1 MEKKKTVNKI
11 VKKTSLEESLEE
23 MMEKKN
29 NEVKPIE
36 MKNMGE
42 PKKEIINN
50 VLKIDDVNWKLISDK
65 LYRYDESKL
74 QNFEISV
81 TNEMINTAKT
91 KAKLYINGISDEK
104 QKMEGEKIIYY
115 FIKIYDVTNNVQ
127 PSFRCSRLG
136 LDDALKTD
144 LLFSYVEGK
153 VTKLTPFLKNLENAR
168 YTVVDAYMSDQ
179 VVTSEM
185 NNIRKQLEAIIISGK
200 EEKKIK
206 IDKSICQIY
215 SELLAE
221 EINKLNVNM
230 QNKKKYYIYT
240 LTNGD
245 QEYIFGSFDK
255 IKKTDYKK
263 ICDKY
268 NVIFTNVEL
277 KKSIEQIQEIDV
289 YFECEGKMKIDEVIY
304 LKNKEKQCYN
314 KNYNIV
320 RNYPDNTYFSTEV
333 EKIRNDIYLL
343 VQMDYMKYLK
353 ICEDYDYDKIL
364 GYVAY
369 IESEGGD
376 IFVFSGYNVHVKK
389 ILEKMYY
396 VKKCDILIRNDI
408 SKLKI
413 NILEKYIDK
422 KDLEIKENYYKNQM
436 EIIKINSD
444 DKSLC
449 EKGKSTEKKQII
461 KPYWNGY
468 KYVQKYKK

>member
-245 QEYIFGSFDK
+245 QEYIFGFS
-255 IKKTDYKK
+255 IK
-263 ICDKY
+263 
-268 NVIFTNVEL
+268 
-277 KKSIEQIQEIDV
+277 
-289 YFECEGKMKIDEVIY
+289 
-304 LKNKEKQCYN
+304 
-314 KNYNIV
+314 
-320 RNYPDNTYFSTEV
+320 
-333 EKIRNDIYLL
+333 
-343 VQMDYMKYLK
+343 
-353 ICEDYDYDKIL
+353 
-364 GYVAY
+364 
-369 IESEGGD
+369 
-376 IFVFSGYNVHVKK
+376 
-389 ILEKMYY
+389 
-396 VKKCDILIRNDI
+396 
-408 SKLKI
+408 
-413 NILEKYIDK
+413 
-422 KDLEIKENYYKNQM
+422 
-436 EIIKINSD
+436 
-444 DKSLC
+444 
-449 EKGKSTEKKQII
+449 
-461 KPYWNGY
+461 
-468 KYVQKYKK
+468 